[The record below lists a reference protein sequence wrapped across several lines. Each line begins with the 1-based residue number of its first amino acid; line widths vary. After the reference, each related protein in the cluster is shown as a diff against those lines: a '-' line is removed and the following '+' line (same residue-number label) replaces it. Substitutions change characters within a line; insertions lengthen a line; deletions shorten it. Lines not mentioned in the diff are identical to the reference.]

1 MSRMPQQRRKVRF
14 NMKLDELI
22 NKVDDI
28 AVNSGALATLDF
40 FELAQMFFKQ
50 DNVKKNILDLNRDRL
65 YVESTNNNGLYL
77 PPYAEKTAKHKR
89 RVGLPDRRYTYY
101 ETGATHE
108 SLDLYVEDEFAMVT
122 LGVDAPEYAFL
133 LDESAWGITDEQYD
147 EEVRDTL
154 LEFVQDKLKDYLTNG

>member
-1 MSRMPQQRRKVRF
+1 MI
-14 NMKLDELI
+14 LDELI
-22 NKVDDI
+22 SKVDDI

-40 FELAQMFFKQ
+40 FELAQKFFKQ
-50 DNVKKNILDLNRDRL
+50 DNVKEKILDLNRDRL
-65 YVESTNNNGLYL
+65 YSESTNNNGFYM

-89 RVGLPDRRYTYY
+89 RVGLPDKRYTYY

-108 SLDLYVEDEFAMVT
+108 SLELFGVDDFAMV
-122 LGVDAPEYAFL
+122 GPGEYAPEYAFS
-133 LDESAWGITDEQYD
+133 LDASAWGITDGQYD

>member
-1 MSRMPQQRRKVRF
+1 
-14 NMKLDELI
+14 MKLDELI
-22 NKVDDI
+22 SKVDDI

-50 DNVKKNILDLNRDRL
+50 DNVKEKILDLNRDRL
-65 YVESTNNNGLYL
+65 YSESTNNNGFYL

-89 RVGLPDRRYTYY
+89 RVGLPDQRYTYY

-108 SLDLYVEDEFAMVT
+108 SLELFVFDTFAMVAP
-122 LGVDAPEYAFL
+122 GEDAPEYAVE
-133 LDESAWGITDEQYD
+133 LDASAWGITDEHYD

-154 LEFVQDKLKDYLTNG
+154 LEFVQDKLKDYLING

>member
-1 MSRMPQQRRKVRF
+1 
-14 NMKLDELI
+14 MKLDELI

-28 AVNSGALATLDF
+28 AVNSGALTSIDF
-40 FELAQMFFKQ
+40 FELAQIFFKQ
-50 DNVKKNILDLNRDRL
+50 DNIKEKILDLNRDRL
-65 YVESTNNNGLYL
+65 YIESTTNRGTYL

-108 SLDLYVEDEFAMVT
+108 SLELFVFDDFAMVG
-122 LGVDAPEYAFL
+122 LGEDAPEYAFL

-154 LEFVQDKLKDYLTNG
+154 LEFVQDKLKDYFING

>member
-1 MSRMPQQRRKVRF
+1 
-14 NMKLDELI
+14 MKLDELI
-22 NKVDDI
+22 NKVEDI
-28 AVNSGALATLDF
+28 AVNSGALTSLDF

-50 DNVKKNILDLNRDRL
+50 ENVKEKILDLNRDRL
-65 YVESTNNNGLYL
+65 YIESTTNRGTYL

-122 LGVDAPEYAFL
+122 LGVDAPAYAVE
-133 LDESAWGITDEQYD
+133 LDASAWGITDDQYD
-147 EEVRDTL
+147 EEIREIL
-154 LEFVQDKLKDYLTNG
+154 LGFVQEELKKYLING

>member
-1 MSRMPQQRRKVRF
+1 
-14 NMKLDELI
+14 MKLDELI
-22 NKVDDI
+22 IKVDDI
-28 AVNSGALATLDF
+28 AVNSGALTSIDF

-50 DNVKKNILDLNRDRL
+50 ESIKKMILDLNRDRL
-65 YVESTNNNGLYL
+65 YIESTNNNGLYL

-89 RVGLPDRRYTYY
+89 RVGLPDKRYTYY

-122 LGVDAPEYAFL
+122 LGMDAPEYAYL
-133 LDESAWGITDEQYD
+133 LDASAWGITDEQYD

-154 LEFVQDKLKDYLTNG
+154 LEFVQDKLKDYLING

>member
-1 MSRMPQQRRKVRF
+1 
-14 NMKLDELI
+14 MKLDELI
-22 NKVDDI
+22 IKVDDI
-28 AVNSGALATLDF
+28 AVNSGALTSIDF

-50 DNVKKNILDLNRDRL
+50 ESIKKSILDLNRDRL
-65 YVESTNNNGLYL
+65 YIESTNNNGVYL

-122 LGVDAPEYAFL
+122 LGVDAPEYAFS
-133 LDESAWGITDEQYD
+133 LDASAWGITDDQYD
-147 EEVRDTL
+147 EEIREIL
-154 LEFVQDKLKDYLTNG
+154 LGFVQDKLKDYLTNG

>member
-1 MSRMPQQRRKVRF
+1 M
-14 NMKLDELI
+14 NLDELI
-22 NKVDDI
+22 SKVDDI

-50 DNVKKNILDLNRDRL
+50 DKVKEKILDLNRDRL
-65 YVESTNNNGLYL
+65 YFESTDNNGVYL

-89 RVGLPDRRYTYY
+89 RVGLPDKRYTYY

-108 SLDLYVEDEFAMVT
+108 SLELFVFDDSAMVG
-122 LGVDAPEYAFL
+122 LGEDATEYAYL
-133 LDESAWGITDEQYD
+133 LDASAWGITDGQYD

-154 LEFVQDKLKDYLTNG
+154 LEFVQDKLKDYLING

>member
-1 MSRMPQQRRKVRF
+1 MI
-14 NMKLDELI
+14 LDELI
-22 NKVDDI
+22 SKVDDI

-40 FELAQMFFKQ
+40 FELAQIFFKQ
-50 DNVKKNILDLNRDRL
+50 DNIKEKILDLNRDRL
-65 YVESTNNNGLYL
+65 YFESTTNRGTYL

-122 LGVDAPEYAFL
+122 LGVDAPEYASS
-133 LDESAWGITDEQYD
+133 LDASAWGITDDQYD
-147 EEVRDTL
+147 EEIREIL
-154 LEFVQDKLKDYLTNG
+154 LGFVQEELKKYLTNG

>member
-1 MSRMPQQRRKVRF
+1 
-14 NMKLDELI
+14 MKLDELI

-28 AVNSGALATLDF
+28 AVNSGALTSLDF

-50 DNVKKNILDLNRDRL
+50 ENVKEKILDLNRDRL
-65 YVESTNNNGLYL
+65 YIESTTNRGTYL

-108 SLDLYVEDEFAMVT
+108 SLDLFVFDDFAMVG
-122 LGVDAPEYAFL
+122 LGEYAPEYAFS
-133 LDESAWGITDEQYD
+133 LDASAWGITDGQYD

>member
-1 MSRMPQQRRKVRF
+1 
-14 NMKLDELI
+14 MKLDELI
-22 NKVDDI
+22 SKVDDI

-40 FELAQMFFKQ
+40 FELAQMFFNQ
-50 DNVKKNILDLNRDRL
+50 DKVKEKILDLNRDRL
-65 YVESTNNNGLYL
+65 YMESTDNMGVYL

-108 SLDLYVEDEFAMVT
+108 SLDLYVEGEFAMVT
-122 LGVDAPEYAFL
+122 LGVNAPEYAFS
-133 LDESAWGITDEQYD
+133 LDASAWGITDDQYD

-154 LEFVQDKLKDYLTNG
+154 LGFVQDKLKDYLTNG

>member
-1 MSRMPQQRRKVRF
+1 
-14 NMKLDELI
+14 MKLDELI
-22 NKVDDI
+22 SKVDDI

-50 DNVKKNILDLNRDRL
+50 ENIKEKVLDLNRDRL
-65 YVESTNNNGLYL
+65 YIKSTTNRGTYL

-122 LGVDAPEYAFL
+122 LGVDAPEYAFS
-133 LDESAWGITDEQYD
+133 LDASAWGITDDQYD
-147 EEVRDTL
+147 EEIREIL
-154 LEFVQDKLKDYLTNG
+154 LGFVQEELKKYLTNG

>member
-1 MSRMPQQRRKVRF
+1 M
-14 NMKLDELI
+14 NLDELI
-22 NKVDDI
+22 SKVDDI

-40 FELAQMFFKQ
+40 FELAQMFFKK
-50 DNVKKNILDLNRDRL
+50 DNIKEKILDLNRDRL
-65 YVESTNNNGLYL
+65 YFESTDNNGVYL

-89 RVGLPDRRYTYY
+89 RVGLPDKRYTYY

-122 LGVDAPEYAFL
+122 LGVDAPEYAVE
-133 LDESAWGITDEQYD
+133 LDASAWGITDEQYD

-154 LEFVQDKLKDYLTNG
+154 LEFVQDKLKDYFTNG

>member
-1 MSRMPQQRRKVRF
+1 
-14 NMKLDELI
+14 MKLDELI
-22 NKVDDI
+22 SKVDDI

-40 FELAQMFFKQ
+40 FELAQMFFKK
-50 DNVKKNILDLNRDRL
+50 DNIKDKILDLNRDRL
-65 YVESTNNNGLYL
+65 YFESTDNNGVYL

-122 LGVDAPEYAFL
+122 PGEDAPEYAVE
-133 LDESAWGITDEQYD
+133 LDASAWGITDEQYD

-154 LEFVQDKLKDYLTNG
+154 LEFVQDKLKDYLING

>member
-1 MSRMPQQRRKVRF
+1 
-14 NMKLDELI
+14 MKLDELI
-22 NKVDDI
+22 SKVDDI

-50 DNVKKNILDLNRDRL
+50 DDVKEKVLDLNRDRL
-65 YVESTNNNGLYL
+65 YFESTTNRGTYL

-122 LGVDAPEYAFL
+122 LGVDAPEYAFS
-133 LDESAWGITDEQYD
+133 LDASAWGITDDQYD
-147 EEVRDTL
+147 EEIREIL
-154 LEFVQDKLKDYLTNG
+154 LGFVQDALKNYLTNG

>member
-1 MSRMPQQRRKVRF
+1 
-14 NMKLDELI
+14 MKLDELI
-22 NKVDDI
+22 IKVDDI
-28 AVNSGALATLDF
+28 AVNSGALTSLDF

-50 DNVKKNILDLNRDRL
+50 ESIKKSILDLNRDRL
-65 YVESTNNNGLYL
+65 YIESTNNNGLYL
-77 PPYAEKTAKHKR
+77 PPYADKTAKHKR

-122 LGVDAPEYAFL
+122 LGVDAPEYAFE
-133 LDESAWGITDEQYD
+133 LDASAWGITDEQYD

-154 LEFVQDKLKDYLTNG
+154 LGFVQDKLKDYFTNG